1 MKKIE
6 FSIAEFEKRGGI
18 GKVKVVTGRNRDVRI
33 LATDAPGDRPI
44 VGMIG
49 ECVHRW
55 TVEGNYMENAPC
67 DGNLFILDET
77 AVRCVAWTREQLAI
91 LLKNGPLVV
100 VSKDDPNDVRVI
112 TRSRW
117 NTQSLLQGF
126 TQADG
131 SPCGVV
137 G

>member
-18 GKVKVVTGRNRDVRI
+18 PKCRLVTRGGESARVI
-33 LATDAPGDRPI
+33 CTDAPSVYPVIGIINESFYQWTSDGLLRSNVVGTGD
-44 VGMIG
+44 
-49 ECVHRW
+49 
-55 TVEGNYMENAPC
+55 
-67 DGNLFILDET
+67 LLILDET
-77 AVRCVAWTREQLAI
+77 PVRYIAWTREQLAI

-112 TRSRW
+112 TRSRG